1 MTIQIPQGAKT
12 MQLFDMNID
21 IPEGKT
27 YIDIDDNFLQNKY
40 NQFMQNNQQQN
51 NFNSQEELALDG
63 KPMSM
68 YQAPQVSQNE
78 PQEQGVWSKINKG
91 LEDFNNLIDP
101 KRMISEGLDY
111 LSPRVTSGEEGVR
124 QKIEDATNQ
133 ISGGLLARN
142 FTSLDNE
149 EQKEIFQIAY
159 DEIKKLGYEPFLEI
173 NNGDYKYIGV
183 DKNGKEVEFTPS
195 FRNTLASTKNELA
208 FSVAGGYAG
217 SLAKTAGQTIAKKA
231 LNYFAPSAIGAG
243 SGAVSDLHSQSNN
256 TGIEVSHIDYAKR
269 FGSAAAEDALAGAV
283 VGSAIK
289 GIGKTY
295 KSVGDLI
302 SSVKTGAQAGKD
314 MIDGM
319 AVKGGNLG
327 NRVIDKISKTDIPVV
342 GKFTDGGLQ
351 NAETIFNNLTK
362 NVENKKQIDELIA
375 KENPTYLENG
385 KPTIEILKNIVEQG
399 LNKNNPQFIQDS
411 AKRTSAILK
420 NISNSLQG
428 VPTTQRRE
436 VLLKAAQAYPEI
448 GSFLDDVLKADKDA
462 SISFLNM
469 IKGQD
474 EVFKNKTGLNG
485 EFDYKAWQKDNHA
498 YENRINQ
505 EYGSAISKLDQL
517 NNGNIVLTSEDLA
530 KLENFKNNN
539 FLEQDVKNNIQS
551 YLDEIKG
558 KEVSAEQIF
567 GLRTAINKQLNTG
580 NKTYNTKQAYGIVKE
595 ILDDALIRNAS
606 NKVLAKEILDNA
618 NKNFALKENF
628 KESYLGM
635 MKPQETKEGLTDRL
649 VKGLRNINEDKN
661 LENAFKGM
669 NEQERLANET
679 HVMNSLLEKHRI
691 EGVGY
696 DFKSLAK
703 DLEDV
708 NFSSKKIKDAKDVI
722 NTYALIYNNNR
733 DLIMTALASSG
744 KKTNSSIATTIHG
757 VFDRILISGIFA
769 RLHALAPFMK
779 SAKEQALRNQILD
792 AIKLAK
798 TNKEVISNLKNIK
811 IADQEQSRIF
821 KDALDNYIKVDKEQN
836 KILKDALIKEG
847 VIKGDN
853 FFMDKADPK
862 DNSLRFIGKNDKE
875 YTINKDVRNEWMK
888 TFNLKNIDD
897 EYIPNIP
904 KEAKIALKDRE
915 IKLTKGSLLKLIEK
929 DRIKYIPH
937 IKETLES
944 PQAILKDKDD
954 FIFIKNIDN
963 QTYFTSIGKDYET
976 HLTIISNSPKKQNNI
991 RNKIKN
997 AEVVYY
1003 NNARALPT
1011 SRASSETNQVSFS
1024 DKHSTQAKHKE
1035 SLEKYNRNFYLK
1047 HYKDFID
1054 KSENK
1059 KIFFKYN
1066 FGDFLDIKKLEKSLE
1081 KYKES
1086 KPQEIKYKELKR
1098 GYILDDLLNVDE
1110 DVSYAVVNKD
1120 DLKPSL
1126 TRSLSQF
1133 RNKHSNST
1141 ISDIRNSFNE
1151 REHFKESSN
1160 FDGIPTI
1167 TKDGLVI
1174 AGNHRTTAIRDLKGE
1189 NLARYIK
1196 QAKRVYGEDVFKGF
1210 DENKAM
1216 IVRILDKNDDDTIIR
1231 LSKLSNDGRLSDES
1245 EKLQALGAKYKEK
1258 LLKIENSKINTEKEL
1273 MNFLGSRDI
1282 LESKRALLDHLMPN
1296 INDALL
1302 SWERRSGGDT
1312 EFSKILNDNALNL
1325 LHLKQALNK
1334 NKVFKDNGNNFFSL
1348 FKRAIESINQSNVYK
1363 NNNELYD
1370 IIKKY
1375 TEPSLNFEKEFI
1387 SSNKD
1392 LQADI
1397 LGFIIKYNDTLTNPS
1412 EAFGNKIKKAIEF
1425 IYDNDSFSLFNNI
1438 KLSNYDVLNQMLN
1451 INITNSIKYQELL
1464 NKAIDNLSDEKNIIK
1479 KLNENIKNKKSVK
1492 QRLDEKIQDDKKARE
1507 DILKRYDNFLKENK
1521 DNKLDFLDK
1530 MNLNTIE
1537 YNLTRQMIVNA
1548 KESTNK
1554 GVKKDIPSD
1563 LRGKIEKE
1571 LNIQPLKEF
1580 GENYTEYYHDGKGAL
1595 QKLLIEKQ
1603 GQVAGAFHRKD
1614 LGDID
1619 LVWGEVTDKIKHKGY
1634 GLAHIIDKHPELDL
1648 KLISDIVDKG
1658 KLNNQ
1663 NNIRYRIEYKNYI
1676 IGLSSEYKKG
1686 NKRTFIITAFE
1697 RYKG

>member
-149 EQKEIFQIAY
+149 EQKQIFQIAY

-183 DKNGKEVEFTPS
+183 DKNGKEVDFTPS

-243 SGAVSDLHSQSNN
+243 SGAMADLHSQSNN
-256 TGIEVSHIDYAKR
+256 TGIEASYMDYAKR

-302 SSVKTGAQAGKD
+302 SSAKTGARAGKD

-327 NRVIDKISKTDIPVV
+327 NRVIDKITQKDIPMI

-411 AKRTSAILK
+411 AKRTSSILK
-420 NISNSLQG
+420 NISNALQG

-462 SISFLNM
+462 SISFLNI
-469 IKGQD
+469 IKEQD

-505 EYGSAISKLDQL
+505 EYGSAISKLDEL
-517 NNGNIVLTSEDLA
+517 NNGKIVLTSEDLA

-558 KEVSAEQIF
+558 KEVSADQIF

-606 NKVLAKEILDNA
+606 DKVLAKEILDNA

-679 HVMNSLLEKHRI
+679 HVMNSLLAKHRI
-691 EGVGY
+691 EDIGY
-696 DFKSLAK
+696 DFKNLAK

-744 KKTNSSIATTIHG
+744 KKTNSSMATTIQG

-862 DNSLRFIGKNDKE
+862 DNSLRFIGKNGKE

-991 RNKIKN
+991 KNKMKN

-1011 SRASSETNQVSFS
+1011 SRASSETKQVSFS
-1024 DKHSTQAKHKE
+1024 NENSTQAKP
-1035 SLEKYNRNFYLK
+1035 
-1047 HYKDFID
+1047 
-1054 KSENK
+1054 K
-1059 KIFFKYN
+1059 KN
-1066 FGDFLDIKKLEKSLE
+1066 LMDDIK
-1081 KYKES
+1081 
-1086 KPQEIKYKELKR
+1086 
-1098 GYILDDLLNVDE
+1098 D
-1110 DVSYAVVNKD
+1110 
-1120 DLKPSL
+1120 
-1126 TRSLSQF
+1126 
-1133 RNKHSNST
+1133 
-1141 ISDIRNSFNE
+1141 
-1151 REHFKESSN
+1151 
-1160 FDGIPTI
+1160 
-1167 TKDGLVI
+1167 
-1174 AGNHRTTAIRDLKGE
+1174 
-1189 NLARYIK
+1189 
-1196 QAKRVYGEDVFKGF
+1196 
-1210 DENKAM
+1210 
-1216 IVRILDKNDDDTIIR
+1216 
-1231 LSKLSNDGRLSDES
+1231 
-1245 EKLQALGAKYKEK
+1245 
-1258 LLKIENSKINTEKEL
+1258 
-1273 MNFLGSRDI
+1273 
-1282 LESKRALLDHLMPN
+1282 N
-1296 INDALL
+1296 I
-1302 SWERRSGGDT
+1302 
-1312 EFSKILNDNALNL
+1312 
-1325 LHLKQALNK
+1325 K
-1334 NKVFKDNGNNFFSL
+1334 NKE
-1348 FKRAIESINQSNVYK
+1348 IEK
-1363 NNNELYD
+1363 
-1370 IIKKY
+1370 
-1375 TEPSLNFEKEFI
+1375 
-1387 SSNKD
+1387 
-1392 LQADI
+1392 
-1397 LGFIIKYNDTLTNPS
+1397 
-1412 EAFGNKIKKAIEF
+1412 
-1425 IYDNDSFSLFNNI
+1425 
-1438 KLSNYDVLNQMLN
+1438 
-1451 INITNSIKYQELL
+1451 
-1464 NKAIDNLSDEKNIIK
+1464 
-1479 KLNENIKNKKSVK
+1479 KNKKSVK
-1492 QRLDEKIQDDKKARE
+1492 QSLDEKIQNDKKASE

-1521 DNKLDFLDK
+1521 DYNFDFLDN
-1530 MNLNTIE
+1530 MNLNTVE
-1537 YNLTRQMIVNA
+1537 YNLTRQMIINA

-1554 GVKKDIPSD
+1554 GVKKDIPSA
-1563 LRGKIEKE
+1563 LRGKIEQE

-1580 GENYTEYYHDGKGAL
+1580 GENYAEYYHDGKGAL

-1634 GLAHIIDKHPELDL
+1634 GLSHIIDKHPELDL

-1676 IGLSSEYKKG
+1676 IGLSSEYKG

>member
-1 MTIQIPQGAKT
+1 
-12 MQLFDMNID
+12 
-21 IPEGKT
+21 
-27 YIDIDDNFLQNKY
+27 
-40 NQFMQNNQQQN
+40 
-51 NFNSQEELALDG
+51 
-63 KPMSM
+63 
-68 YQAPQVSQNE
+68 
-78 PQEQGVWSKINKG
+78 
-91 LEDFNNLIDP
+91 
-101 KRMISEGLDY
+101 MICQRS
-111 LSPRVTSGEEGVR
+111 R
-124 QKIEDATNQ
+124 
-133 ISGGLLARN
+133 
-142 FTSLDNE
+142 
-149 EQKEIFQIAY
+149 
-159 DEIKKLGYEPFLEI
+159 YEPFLEI

-183 DKNGKEVEFTPS
+183 DKNGKEVDFTPS

-243 SGAVSDLHSQSNN
+243 SGAMADLHSQSNN
-256 TGIEVSHIDYAKR
+256 TGIEASYMDYAKR

-420 NISNSLQG
+420 SISNSLQG
-428 VPTTQRRE
+428 MPTTQRRE

-505 EYGSAISKLDQL
+505 EYGSAISKLDEL
-517 NNGNIVLTSEDLA
+517 NNGKIVLTSEDLA

-539 FLEQDVKNNIQS
+539 FLDQDVKNNIQG

-580 NKTYNTKQAYGIVKE
+580 NKTYNTKQAYRIAKE

-635 MKPQETKEGLTDRL
+635 MKPQETKEGLADRL

-733 DLIMTALASSG
+733 GLIMTALASSG
-744 KKTNSSIATTIHG
+744 KKTNSSMATTIQG

-769 RLHALAPFMK
+769 RLHALAPLMK

-792 AIKLAK
+792 ALKLAK

-853 FFMDKADPK
+853 FFMDKADPSKAKSDYTAKFNVEKWINNVSGILKDEWVVNLKAMAKKHPEMFKNEADVFKVIKEIK
-862 DNSLRFIGKNDKE
+862 DNPTHFFKNYDDEVALIAKPLKDDKVGNIAIKKDSGKIIH
-875 YTINKDVRNEWMK
+875 INKTKGKDLERLNRRNKAML
-888 TFNLKNIDD
+888 TGT
-897 EYIPNIP
+897 PTP
-904 KEAKIALKDRE
+904 AT
-915 IKLTKGSLLKLIEK
+915 TKGSTTNVEGDLLQ
-929 DRIKYIPH
+929 H
-937 IKETLES
+937 S
-944 PQAILKDKDD
+944 
-954 FIFIKNIDN
+954 FKN
-963 QTYFTSIGKDYET
+963 
-976 HLTIISNSPKKQNNI
+976 
-991 RNKIKN
+991 
-997 AEVVYY
+997 
-1003 NNARALPT
+1003 
-1011 SRASSETNQVSFS
+1011 
-1024 DKHSTQAKHKE
+1024 STQAKP
-1035 SLEKYNRNFYLK
+1035 
-1047 HYKDFID
+1047 
-1054 KSENK
+1054 K
-1059 KIFFKYN
+1059 KN
-1066 FGDFLDIKKLEKSLE
+1066 LMDDIKE
-1081 KYKES
+1081 
-1086 KPQEIKYKELKR
+1086 
-1098 GYILDDLLNVDE
+1098 
-1110 DVSYAVVNKD
+1110 
-1120 DLKPSL
+1120 
-1126 TRSLSQF
+1126 
-1133 RNKHSNST
+1133 
-1141 ISDIRNSFNE
+1141 
-1151 REHFKESSN
+1151 
-1160 FDGIPTI
+1160 
-1167 TKDGLVI
+1167 
-1174 AGNHRTTAIRDLKGE
+1174 
-1189 NLARYIK
+1189 
-1196 QAKRVYGEDVFKGF
+1196 
-1210 DENKAM
+1210 
-1216 IVRILDKNDDDTIIR
+1216 
-1231 LSKLSNDGRLSDES
+1231 
-1245 EKLQALGAKYKEK
+1245 
-1258 LLKIENSKINTEKEL
+1258 
-1273 MNFLGSRDI
+1273 
-1282 LESKRALLDHLMPN
+1282 
-1296 INDALL
+1296 
-1302 SWERRSGGDT
+1302 
-1312 EFSKILNDNALNL
+1312 
-1325 LHLKQALNK
+1325 
-1334 NKVFKDNGNNFFSL
+1334 
-1348 FKRAIESINQSNVYK
+1348 
-1363 NNNELYD
+1363 
-1370 IIKKY
+1370 
-1375 TEPSLNFEKEFI
+1375 
-1387 SSNKD
+1387 
-1392 LQADI
+1392 
-1397 LGFIIKYNDTLTNPS
+1397 
-1412 EAFGNKIKKAIEF
+1412 
-1425 IYDNDSFSLFNNI
+1425 NI
-1438 KLSNYDVLNQMLN
+1438 KAKEV
-1451 INITNSIKYQELL
+1451 
-1464 NKAIDNLSDEKNIIK
+1464 K
-1479 KLNENIKNKKSVK
+1479 KKNKKSVK
-1492 QRLDEKIQDDKKARE
+1492 QRLDEKIQNDKKASE

-1521 DNKLDFLDK
+1521 D
-1530 MNLNTIE
+1530 
-1537 YNLTRQMIVNA
+1537 YNLDVMGNLDVVTREFILNA
-1548 KESTNK
+1548 KKKTHK
-1554 GVKKDIPSD
+1554 GKKADIPD
-1563 LRGKIEKE
+1563 LMRSKIEKE

-1580 GENYTEYYHDGKGAL
+1580 GKNYAEYYHDGKGAL

-1676 IGLSSEYKKG
+1676 IGLSSEYKG

>member
-1 MTIQIPQGAKT
+1 
-12 MQLFDMNID
+12 MNIREFLLEKPQENNIISFLQD
-21 IPEGKT
+21 GASQSENQNTSEYLSNLKNEVINDFYKNKDKYAKEYEKYNFKDQNLTNHMGNISEYKRDLYDYNKNPSMNADDLSN
-27 YIDIDDNFLQNKY
+27 YILDKQSKFNASKPIFTDDNEVARKS
-40 NQFMQNNQQQN
+40 NQFMRDLGD
-51 NFNSQEELALDG
+51 ELQKSGRGRLLQDDDG
-63 KPMSM
+63 S
-68 YQAPQVSQNE
+68 YWVQ
-78 PQEQGVWSKINKG
+78 
-91 LEDFNNLIDP
+91 D
-101 KRMISEGLDY
+101 
-111 LSPRVTSGEEGVR
+111 
-124 QKIEDATNQ
+124 
-133 ISGGLLARN
+133 
-142 FTSLDNE
+142 
-149 EQKEIFQIAY
+149 
-159 DEIKKLGYEPFLEI
+159 
-173 NNGDYKYIGV
+173 NNGNYSKVQGSTMGDLYRGLRDNGASMALGTAGAIGGTMLGGGV
-183 DKNGKEVEFTPS
+183 GM
-195 FRNTLASTKNELA
+195 
-208 FSVAGGYAG
+208 VAGGALG
-217 SLAKTAGQTIAKKA
+217 ASL
-231 LNYFAPSAIGAG
+231 GAG
-243 SGAVSDLHSQSNN
+243 YDYYGNTKDTNQDMNLKEALMLMGENAGLSLIGDAAFAGVAKGARALKN
-256 TGIEVSHIDYAKR
+256 TYNMA
-269 FGSAAAEDALAGAV
+269 
-283 VGSAIK
+283 
-289 GIGKTY
+289 
-295 KSVGDLI
+295 
-302 SSVKTGAQAGKD
+302 KTGAQAGKD

-428 VPTTQRRE
+428 MPTTHRRE

-498 YENRINQ
+498 YENRIKQ
-505 EYGSAISKLDQL
+505 EYGSAISKLDEL
-517 NNGNIVLTSEDLA
+517 NNGKIVLTSEDLA

-567 GLRTAINKQLNTG
+567 GLRIAINKQLNTG

-1024 DKHSTQAKHKE
+1024 NENSTQAKP
-1035 SLEKYNRNFYLK
+1035 
-1047 HYKDFID
+1047 
-1054 KSENK
+1054 K
-1059 KIFFKYN
+1059 KN
-1066 FGDFLDIKKLEKSLE
+1066 LMDDIK
-1081 KYKES
+1081 
-1086 KPQEIKYKELKR
+1086 
-1098 GYILDDLLNVDE
+1098 D
-1110 DVSYAVVNKD
+1110 
-1120 DLKPSL
+1120 
-1126 TRSLSQF
+1126 
-1133 RNKHSNST
+1133 
-1141 ISDIRNSFNE
+1141 
-1151 REHFKESSN
+1151 
-1160 FDGIPTI
+1160 
-1167 TKDGLVI
+1167 
-1174 AGNHRTTAIRDLKGE
+1174 
-1189 NLARYIK
+1189 
-1196 QAKRVYGEDVFKGF
+1196 
-1210 DENKAM
+1210 
-1216 IVRILDKNDDDTIIR
+1216 
-1231 LSKLSNDGRLSDES
+1231 
-1245 EKLQALGAKYKEK
+1245 
-1258 LLKIENSKINTEKEL
+1258 
-1273 MNFLGSRDI
+1273 
-1282 LESKRALLDHLMPN
+1282 N
-1296 INDALL
+1296 I
-1302 SWERRSGGDT
+1302 
-1312 EFSKILNDNALNL
+1312 
-1325 LHLKQALNK
+1325 K
-1334 NKVFKDNGNNFFSL
+1334 NKE
-1348 FKRAIESINQSNVYK
+1348 IEK
-1363 NNNELYD
+1363 
-1370 IIKKY
+1370 
-1375 TEPSLNFEKEFI
+1375 
-1387 SSNKD
+1387 
-1392 LQADI
+1392 
-1397 LGFIIKYNDTLTNPS
+1397 
-1412 EAFGNKIKKAIEF
+1412 
-1425 IYDNDSFSLFNNI
+1425 
-1438 KLSNYDVLNQMLN
+1438 
-1451 INITNSIKYQELL
+1451 
-1464 NKAIDNLSDEKNIIK
+1464 
-1479 KLNENIKNKKSVK
+1479 KNKKSVK
-1492 QRLDEKIQDDKKARE
+1492 QRLDEKIQNDKKASE

-1521 DNKLDFLDK
+1521 DYNFDFLDN
-1530 MNLNTIE
+1530 MNLNTVE
-1537 YNLTRQMIVNA
+1537 YNLTRQMIINA

-1554 GVKKDIPSD
+1554 GVKKDIPSA
-1563 LRGKIEKE
+1563 LRGKIEQE

-1580 GENYTEYYHDGKGAL
+1580 GENYAEYYHDGKGAL

-1619 LVWGEVTDKIKHKGY
+1619 LVWGDG
-1634 GLAHIIDKHPELDL
+1634 
-1648 KLISDIVDKG
+1648 
-1658 KLNNQ
+1658 NF
-1663 NNIRYRIEYKNYI
+1663 
-1676 IGLSSEYKKG
+1676 GLSHIVNRREEDFIKQGLNKIEAKNKALNFIKEIENIINNGNVKKG
-1686 NKRTFIITAFE
+1686 NNRAFIEVKNSRVMVALD
-1697 RYKG
+1697 YKG

>member
-1 MTIQIPQGAKT
+1 
-12 MQLFDMNID
+12 MNIREFLLEKPQENNIISFLQD
-21 IPEGKT
+21 GSSQSENQDTSEYLSNLKNEAINDFYKNKDKYAKEYEKHNIKDQILTNPLG
-27 YIDIDDNFLQNKY
+27 YIGEYKRDLYDYNKNPSMNADDLSDYILDKQSKFNSSKPIFADDNEVVRKS
-40 NQFMQNNQQQN
+40 NQFMRDLGD
-51 NFNSQEELALDG
+51 ELQKSGRGRLLQDDDG
-63 KPMSM
+63 S
-68 YQAPQVSQNE
+68 YWVQ
-78 PQEQGVWSKINKG
+78 
-91 LEDFNNLIDP
+91 D
-101 KRMISEGLDY
+101 
-111 LSPRVTSGEEGVR
+111 
-124 QKIEDATNQ
+124 
-133 ISGGLLARN
+133 
-142 FTSLDNE
+142 
-149 EQKEIFQIAY
+149 
-159 DEIKKLGYEPFLEI
+159 
-173 NNGDYKYIGV
+173 NNGNYSKVQGSTMGNLYRGIRDNGTSVALGTAGAIGGTMLGGGV
-183 DKNGKEVEFTPS
+183 GM
-195 FRNTLASTKNELA
+195 
-208 FSVAGGYAG
+208 VAGGALG
-217 SLAKTAGQTIAKKA
+217 ASL
-231 LNYFAPSAIGAG
+231 GAG
-243 SGAVSDLHSQSNN
+243 YDYYGNTKDTNQDANLKEALILMGENAGLSLIGDAAFAGVVKGARALKN
-256 TGIEVSHIDYAKR
+256 TYNMA
-269 FGSAAAEDALAGAV
+269 
-283 VGSAIK
+283 
-289 GIGKTY
+289 
-295 KSVGDLI
+295 
-302 SSVKTGAQAGKD
+302 KTGARAGKD

-327 NRVIDKISKTDIPVV
+327 NRVIDKITQKDIPMI

-420 NISNSLQG
+420 NISNALQG

-436 VLLKAAQAYPEI
+436 ILLKSAQAYPEI
-448 GSFLDDVLKADKDA
+448 GSFLDDVLKADRDA

-498 YENRINQ
+498 YENRIKQ
-505 EYGSAISKLDQL
+505 EYGSAISKLDEL
-517 NNGNIVLTSEDLA
+517 NNGKIVLTSEDLA

-580 NKTYNTKQAYGIVKE
+580 NKTYNTKQAYRIVKE

-606 NKVLAKEILDNA
+606 DKVLAKEILDNA

-635 MKPQETKEGLTDRL
+635 MKPQETKEGLTHRL

-679 HVMNSLLEKHRI
+679 HTMNALLEKHRI

-708 NFSSKKIKDAKDVI
+708 EFSSKKIKDAKDVI

-744 KKTNSSIATTIHG
+744 KKTNSSIATTIQG
-757 VFDRILISGIFA
+757 VFDRILISGVFA
-769 RLHALAPFMK
+769 RLHALAPFVK

-862 DNSLRFIGKNDKE
+862 DNSLRFIGKNGKE

-991 RNKIKN
+991 KNKMKN

-1011 SRASSETNQVSFS
+1011 SRASSETKQVSFS
-1024 DKHSTQAKHKE
+1024 NENSTQTKP
-1035 SLEKYNRNFYLK
+1035 
-1047 HYKDFID
+1047 
-1054 KSENK
+1054 K
-1059 KIFFKYN
+1059 KN
-1066 FGDFLDIKKLEKSLE
+1066 LMEDIK
-1081 KYKES
+1081 
-1086 KPQEIKYKELKR
+1086 
-1098 GYILDDLLNVDE
+1098 
-1110 DVSYAVVNKD
+1110 
-1120 DLKPSL
+1120 
-1126 TRSLSQF
+1126 
-1133 RNKHSNST
+1133 
-1141 ISDIRNSFNE
+1141 
-1151 REHFKESSN
+1151 
-1160 FDGIPTI
+1160 
-1167 TKDGLVI
+1167 
-1174 AGNHRTTAIRDLKGE
+1174 
-1189 NLARYIK
+1189 
-1196 QAKRVYGEDVFKGF
+1196 
-1210 DENKAM
+1210 
-1216 IVRILDKNDDDTIIR
+1216 
-1231 LSKLSNDGRLSDES
+1231 
-1245 EKLQALGAKYKEK
+1245 
-1258 LLKIENSKINTEKEL
+1258 
-1273 MNFLGSRDI
+1273 
-1282 LESKRALLDHLMPN
+1282 
-1296 INDALL
+1296 
-1302 SWERRSGGDT
+1302 
-1312 EFSKILNDNALNL
+1312 
-1325 LHLKQALNK
+1325 
-1334 NKVFKDNGNNFFSL
+1334 
-1348 FKRAIESINQSNVYK
+1348 
-1363 NNNELYD
+1363 
-1370 IIKKY
+1370 
-1375 TEPSLNFEKEFI
+1375 
-1387 SSNKD
+1387 
-1392 LQADI
+1392 
-1397 LGFIIKYNDTLTNPS
+1397 
-1412 EAFGNKIKKAIEF
+1412 
-1425 IYDNDSFSLFNNI
+1425 
-1438 KLSNYDVLNQMLN
+1438 
-1451 INITNSIKYQELL
+1451 
-1464 NKAIDNLSDEKNIIK
+1464 
-1479 KLNENIKNKKSVK
+1479 ENIEAKEVEKKNKKSVK
-1492 QRLDEKIQDDKKARE
+1492 QRLDEKIQM
-1507 DILKRYDNFLKENK
+1507 IKRL
-1521 DNKLDFLDK
+1521 
-1530 MNLNTIE
+1530 
-1537 YNLTRQMIVNA
+1537 
-1548 KESTNK
+1548 
-1554 GVKKDIPSD
+1554 VKKE
-1563 LRGKIEKE
+1563 LRK
-1571 LNIQPLKEF
+1571 
-1580 GENYTEYYHDGKGAL
+1580 
-1595 QKLLIEKQ
+1595 
-1603 GQVAGAFHRKD
+1603 
-1614 LGDID
+1614 
-1619 LVWGEVTDKIKHKGY
+1619 
-1634 GLAHIIDKHPELDL
+1634 
-1648 KLISDIVDKG
+1648 
-1658 KLNNQ
+1658 
-1663 NNIRYRIEYKNYI
+1663 
-1676 IGLSSEYKKG
+1676 
-1686 NKRTFIITAFE
+1686 
-1697 RYKG
+1697 

>member
-1 MTIQIPQGAKT
+1 
-12 MQLFDMNID
+12 MNIREFLLEKPQENNIISFLQD
-21 IPEGKT
+21 GASQSENQNTSEYLSNLKNEVINDFYKNKDKYAKEYEKHNIKDQILTNPLG
-27 YIDIDDNFLQNKY
+27 YIGEYKRDLYDYNKNPSMNADDLSDYILDKQSKFNSSKPIFADDNEVVRKS
-40 NQFMQNNQQQN
+40 NQFMRDLGD
-51 NFNSQEELALDG
+51 ELQKSGRGRLLQDDDG
-63 KPMSM
+63 S
-68 YQAPQVSQNE
+68 YWVQ
-78 PQEQGVWSKINKG
+78 
-91 LEDFNNLIDP
+91 D
-101 KRMISEGLDY
+101 
-111 LSPRVTSGEEGVR
+111 
-124 QKIEDATNQ
+124 
-133 ISGGLLARN
+133 
-142 FTSLDNE
+142 
-149 EQKEIFQIAY
+149 
-159 DEIKKLGYEPFLEI
+159 
-173 NNGDYKYIGV
+173 NNGNYSKVQGSTMGNLYRGIRDNGTSVALGTAGAIG
-183 DKNGKEVEFTPS
+183 GTMLGGGFGM
-195 FRNTLASTKNELA
+195 
-208 FSVAGGYAG
+208 VAGGALG
-217 SLAKTAGQTIAKKA
+217 ASL
-231 LNYFAPSAIGAG
+231 GAG
-243 SGAVSDLHSQSNN
+243 YDYYGNTKDTNQDMNLKEALMLMGENAGLSLIGDAAFAGVAKGARALKN
-256 TGIEVSHIDYAKR
+256 TYNMA
-269 FGSAAAEDALAGAV
+269 
-283 VGSAIK
+283 
-289 GIGKTY
+289 
-295 KSVGDLI
+295 
-302 SSVKTGAQAGKD
+302 KTGARAGKD

-327 NRVIDKISKTDIPVV
+327 NRVIDKITQKDIPMI

-385 KPTIEILKNIVEQG
+385 KPTIEILKNFVEQG

-420 NISNSLQG
+420 NISNALQG

-436 VLLKAAQAYPEI
+436 ILLKSAQAYPEI
-448 GSFLDDVLKADKDA
+448 GSFLDDVLKADRDA

-474 EVFKNKTGLNG
+474 EVFKNKTGLKG

-498 YENRINQ
+498 YENRIKQ
-505 EYGSAISKLDQL
+505 EYGSAISKLDEL
-517 NNGNIVLTSEDLA
+517 NNGKIVLTSEDLA

-580 NKTYNTKQAYGIVKE
+580 NKTYNTKQAYRIVKE

-606 NKVLAKEILDNA
+606 DKVLAKEILDNA

-635 MKPQETKEGLTDRL
+635 MKPQETKEGLTHRL

-679 HVMNSLLEKHRI
+679 HTMNALLEKHRI

-708 NFSSKKIKDAKDVI
+708 EFSSKKIKDAKDVI

-744 KKTNSSIATTIHG
+744 KKTNSSIATTIQG

-769 RLHALAPFMK
+769 RLHALAPFVK

-862 DNSLRFIGKNDKE
+862 DNSLRFIGKNGKE

-954 FIFIKNIDN
+954 FVFIKNIDN

-991 RNKIKN
+991 KNKMKN

-1011 SRASSETNQVSFS
+1011 SRASSETKQVSFS
-1024 DKHSTQAKHKE
+1024 NENSTQTKPKTN
-1035 SLEKYNRNFYLK
+1035 LM
-1047 HYKDFID
+1047 D
-1054 KSENK
+1054 
-1059 KIFFKYN
+1059 
-1066 FGDFLDIKKLEKSLE
+1066 DIKE
-1081 KYKES
+1081 
-1086 KPQEIKYKELKR
+1086 
-1098 GYILDDLLNVDE
+1098 
-1110 DVSYAVVNKD
+1110 
-1120 DLKPSL
+1120 
-1126 TRSLSQF
+1126 
-1133 RNKHSNST
+1133 
-1141 ISDIRNSFNE
+1141 
-1151 REHFKESSN
+1151 
-1160 FDGIPTI
+1160 
-1167 TKDGLVI
+1167 
-1174 AGNHRTTAIRDLKGE
+1174 
-1189 NLARYIK
+1189 
-1196 QAKRVYGEDVFKGF
+1196 
-1210 DENKAM
+1210 
-1216 IVRILDKNDDDTIIR
+1216 
-1231 LSKLSNDGRLSDES
+1231 
-1245 EKLQALGAKYKEK
+1245 
-1258 LLKIENSKINTEKEL
+1258 
-1273 MNFLGSRDI
+1273 
-1282 LESKRALLDHLMPN
+1282 
-1296 INDALL
+1296 
-1302 SWERRSGGDT
+1302 
-1312 EFSKILNDNALNL
+1312 
-1325 LHLKQALNK
+1325 
-1334 NKVFKDNGNNFFSL
+1334 
-1348 FKRAIESINQSNVYK
+1348 
-1363 NNNELYD
+1363 
-1370 IIKKY
+1370 
-1375 TEPSLNFEKEFI
+1375 
-1387 SSNKD
+1387 
-1392 LQADI
+1392 
-1397 LGFIIKYNDTLTNPS
+1397 
-1412 EAFGNKIKKAIEF
+1412 
-1425 IYDNDSFSLFNNI
+1425 NI
-1438 KLSNYDVLNQMLN
+1438 KAKEV
-1451 INITNSIKYQELL
+1451 
-1464 NKAIDNLSDEKNIIK
+1464 K
-1479 KLNENIKNKKSVK
+1479 KKNKKSVK
-1492 QRLDEKIQDDKKARE
+1492 QRLDEKIQNHKKASE

-1521 DNKLDFLDK
+1521 DYNFDFLDN
-1530 MNLNTIE
+1530 MNLNTVE
-1537 YNLTRQMIVNA
+1537 YNLTRQMIINA

-1554 GVKKDIPSD
+1554 GVKKDIPSA
-1563 LRGKIEKE
+1563 LRGKIEQE

-1580 GENYTEYYHDGKGAL
+1580 GENYAEYYHDGKGAL

-1619 LVWGEVTDKIKHKGY
+1619 LVWGDG
-1634 GLAHIIDKHPELDL
+1634 
-1648 KLISDIVDKG
+1648 
-1658 KLNNQ
+1658 NF
-1663 NNIRYRIEYKNYI
+1663 
-1676 IGLSSEYKKG
+1676 GLSHIVNRREEDFIKQGLNKIEAKNKALNFIKEIENIINNGNVKKG
-1686 NKRTFIITAFE
+1686 NNRAFIDVKNSRVMVALDYKGKDKKWIITAYNF
-1697 RYKG
+1697 Y

>member
-149 EQKEIFQIAY
+149 EQKQIFQIAY

-183 DKNGKEVEFTPS
+183 DKNGKEVDFTPS

-243 SGAVSDLHSQSNN
+243 SGAMADLHSQSNN
-256 TGIEVSHIDYAKR
+256 TGIEASYMDYAKR

-302 SSVKTGAQAGKD
+302 SSAKTGARAGKD

-327 NRVIDKISKTDIPVV
+327 NRVIDKITQKDIPMI

-420 NISNSLQG
+420 NISNALQG

-436 VLLKAAQAYPEI
+436 ILLKSAQAYPEI

-485 EFDYKAWQKDNHA
+485 EFDYKAWQKDNSS
-498 YENRINQ
+498 YKKRINN
-505 EYGSAISKLDQL
+505 EYAQAIKSIDEL
-517 NNGNIVLTSEDLA
+517 NNGSIRLSKEDLA
-530 KLENFKNNN
+530 KIEEFKNNN
-539 FLEQDVKNNIQS
+539 FLEQDIKTNIS
-551 YLDEIKG
+551 SFLEDAIDKDL
-558 KEVSAEQIF
+558 SAEQIF
-567 GLRTAINKQLNTG
+567 NLRSAINKQLATG
-580 NKTYNTKQAYGIVKE
+580 NKTYNTKEAYRLVKDT
-595 ILDDALIRNAS
+595 LDETMIKNAS
-606 NKVLAKEILDNA
+606 DKELAKKILEDA
-618 NKNFALKENF
+618 NKNYALKENF
-628 KESYLGM
+628 NNSYLG
-635 MKPQETKEGLTDRL
+635 KIKDQETPEALAQRIANGA
-649 VKGLRNINEDKN
+649 RNINEDKD
-661 LENAFKGM
+661 LKRAFEGM
-669 NEQERLANET
+669 NEAERKANEK
-679 HVMNSLLEKHRI
+679 HAFNALLAKHRI
-691 EGVGY
+691 EDIGY
-696 DFKSLAK
+696 DFKNLAK
-703 DLEDV
+703 DMDNVEFVSKDLKYAKEVV
-708 NFSSKKIKDAKDVI
+708 NVYAKI
-722 NTYALIYNNNR
+722 YQNNK

-744 KKTNSSIATTIHG
+744 KKTNSSIATTIQG
-757 VFDRILISGIFA
+757 VFDRILISGILA
-769 RLHALAPFMK
+769 RLHALVPFVK

-792 AIKLAK
+792 ALKLAK

-811 IADQEQSRIF
+811 IADKEQSRIF

-853 FFMDKADPK
+853 FFMDKADPSKAKSDYTAKFNVEKWINNVSGILKDEWVVNLKAMAKKHPEMFKNEADVFKVIKEIK
-862 DNSLRFIGKNDKE
+862 DNPTHFFKNYDDEVALIAKPLKDDKVGNIAIKKDSGKIIH
-875 YTINKDVRNEWMK
+875 INKTKGKDLERLNRRNK
-888 TFNLKNIDD
+888 TMLTGT
-897 EYIPNIP
+897 PTP
-904 KEAKIALKDRE
+904 AT
-915 IKLTKGSLLKLIEK
+915 TKGSTTNVEGDLLQ
-929 DRIKYIPH
+929 H
-937 IKETLES
+937 S
-944 PQAILKDKDD
+944 
-954 FIFIKNIDN
+954 FKN
-963 QTYFTSIGKDYET
+963 
-976 HLTIISNSPKKQNNI
+976 
-991 RNKIKN
+991 
-997 AEVVYY
+997 
-1003 NNARALPT
+1003 
-1011 SRASSETNQVSFS
+1011 
-1024 DKHSTQAKHKE
+1024 STQTKPKTN
-1035 SLEKYNRNFYLK
+1035 LM
-1047 HYKDFID
+1047 D
-1054 KSENK
+1054 
-1059 KIFFKYN
+1059 
-1066 FGDFLDIKKLEKSLE
+1066 DIKK
-1081 KYKES
+1081 
-1086 KPQEIKYKELKR
+1086 
-1098 GYILDDLLNVDE
+1098 
-1110 DVSYAVVNKD
+1110 
-1120 DLKPSL
+1120 
-1126 TRSLSQF
+1126 
-1133 RNKHSNST
+1133 
-1141 ISDIRNSFNE
+1141 
-1151 REHFKESSN
+1151 
-1160 FDGIPTI
+1160 
-1167 TKDGLVI
+1167 
-1174 AGNHRTTAIRDLKGE
+1174 
-1189 NLARYIK
+1189 
-1196 QAKRVYGEDVFKGF
+1196 
-1210 DENKAM
+1210 
-1216 IVRILDKNDDDTIIR
+1216 
-1231 LSKLSNDGRLSDES
+1231 
-1245 EKLQALGAKYKEK
+1245 
-1258 LLKIENSKINTEKEL
+1258 
-1273 MNFLGSRDI
+1273 
-1282 LESKRALLDHLMPN
+1282 
-1296 INDALL
+1296 
-1302 SWERRSGGDT
+1302 
-1312 EFSKILNDNALNL
+1312 
-1325 LHLKQALNK
+1325 
-1334 NKVFKDNGNNFFSL
+1334 
-1348 FKRAIESINQSNVYK
+1348 
-1363 NNNELYD
+1363 
-1370 IIKKY
+1370 
-1375 TEPSLNFEKEFI
+1375 
-1387 SSNKD
+1387 
-1392 LQADI
+1392 
-1397 LGFIIKYNDTLTNPS
+1397 
-1412 EAFGNKIKKAIEF
+1412 
-1425 IYDNDSFSLFNNI
+1425 NI
-1438 KLSNYDVLNQMLN
+1438 KAKEV
-1451 INITNSIKYQELL
+1451 
-1464 NKAIDNLSDEKNIIK
+1464 K
-1479 KLNENIKNKKSVK
+1479 KKNKKSVK
-1492 QRLDEKIQDDKKARE
+1492 QSLDEKIQDDKKARE

-1619 LVWGEVTDKIKHKGY
+1619 LVWGDG
-1634 GLAHIIDKHPELDL
+1634 
-1648 KLISDIVDKG
+1648 
-1658 KLNNQ
+1658 NF
-1663 NNIRYRIEYKNYI
+1663 
-1676 IGLSSEYKKG
+1676 GLSHIVNRREEDFIKQGLNKIEAKNKALNFIKEIENIINNGNVKKG
-1686 NKRTFIITAFE
+1686 NNRAFIDVKNSRVMVALDYKGKDKKWIITAYNF
-1697 RYKG
+1697 Y